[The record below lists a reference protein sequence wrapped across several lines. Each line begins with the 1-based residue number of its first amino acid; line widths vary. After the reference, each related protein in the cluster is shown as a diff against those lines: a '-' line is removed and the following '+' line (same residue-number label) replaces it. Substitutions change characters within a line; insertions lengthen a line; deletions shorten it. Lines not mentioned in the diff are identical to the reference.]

1 MSDEASG
8 FTIDGSQRRAAMVA
22 GSAYLFAM
30 AAAIFADSYARGS
43 LIVAGDAS
51 ETARNIMAN
60 ERLWRVG
67 IASYLLCLIAD
78 VALIAALY
86 VVLKRVNQHLALFAV
101 LLRVIETSLH
111 VGATLNSFD
120 VLRLL
125 SGADY
130 LKPFG
135 PDQLAALARIPISA
149 YGAGLNVGFVFLGIG
164 SAVFGWLWLESRYI
178 PKWLA
183 ILGVAGSAL
192 LAAGSFAIIVFP
204 ELGAILG
211 LTYMLPLGV
220 FEVTVGLWL
229 LTAGLRPGS

>member
-1 MSDEASG
+1 
-8 FTIDGSQRRAAMVA
+8 MVV

-30 AAAIFADSYARGS
+30 AAAVFADGYARGS
-43 LIVAGDAS
+43 LIVVGDAA

-86 VVLKRVNQHLALFAV
+86 AILKRVNQHLALFAV
-101 LLRVIETSLH
+101 MMRVIETAVH
-111 VGATLNSFD
+111 VFATLYSFD

-135 PDQLAALARIPISA
+135 PDQLAALSRIPVSA

-164 SAVFGWLWLESRYI
+164 SAVFGWLWFRSRYI
-178 PKWLA
+178 PTWLA
-183 ILGVAGSAL
+183 MLGVVGSVL

-204 ELGAILG
+204 ELGKILG

-220 FEVTVGLWL
+220 FEVTLGLWL
-229 LTAGLRPGS
+229 LIAGLRPGDGKGER